1 MRMTYELVVA
11 ALTLIALVAGV
22 IKPLFDLN
30 RNITILTTSV
40 NQLKDVLDELKTRVN
55 NHGKE
60 IDNINVELADHEA
73 RIRVLEK

>member
-1 MRMTYELVVA
+1 MSYELLVA
-11 ALTLIALVAGV
+11 ALTLIALIAGV

-55 NHGKE
+55 THGKE
-60 IDNINVELADHEA
+60 IDNINIELADHEA
-73 RIRVLEK
+73 RIKVLEK

>member
-1 MRMTYELVVA
+1 MRMTYELLIA

>member
-1 MRMTYELVVA
+1 MTYELIVA
-11 ALTLIALVAGV
+11 ALTLVALVAGV
-22 IKPLFDLN
+22 VKPLFDLN

-60 IDNINVELADHEA
+60 IDNINIELADHEA
-73 RIRVLEK
+73 RIKVLEK

>member
-1 MRMTYELVVA
+1 MTYELLVA
-11 ALTLIALVAGV
+11 ALTLVALVAGV

-55 NHGKE
+55 THGKE
-60 IDNINVELADHEA
+60 IDNINIELADHEA
-73 RIRVLEK
+73 RIKVLEK

>member
-1 MRMTYELVVA
+1 MTYELLIA

>member
-1 MRMTYELVVA
+1 MTYELVVA
-11 ALTLIALVAGV
+11 ALTLVALVAGV
-22 IKPLFDLN
+22 VKPLFDLN

-60 IDNINVELADHEA
+60 IDNINIELADHEA
-73 RIRVLEK
+73 RIKVLEK